1 MASPHPPPDFPA
13 KPETDKLSIEDMYRD
28 VIKISPAAR
37 KIGLLVVN
45 AMIICVTIFL
55 IWVFV
60 DMYQTGIMDVL
71 PGSFKN
77 IFAMMLGVLIILS
90 IGQTFF
96 TYVTF
101 KKNTQYEIKGE
112 IKLALRYGPGDA
124 FRINPGLGMIALI
137 LVSIV
142 ILIPVIVFV
151 LTGELP
157 GGLGV
162 VGMALGAMVFFRN
175 TFAKKHYLLTDEGF
189 GLFIMGFRPLMMFWD
204 WSTFTSYTVDE
215 ESIYLNSN
223 LDSMIVDLMLPRKIP
238 AFERLNDV
246 HSIVS
251 LYLPE
256 E

>member
-1 MASPHPPPDFPA
+1 MP
-13 KPETDKLSIEDMYRD
+13 SIEDMYRD
-28 VIKISPAAR
+28 ISEISPAAR

-45 AMIICVTIFL
+45 AMVICVTIFL

-112 IKLALRYGPGDA
+112 IKLALRYEPGDA
-124 FRINPGLGMIALI
+124 FRINPGLGMIALF

-142 ILIPVIVFV
+142 ILIPVILFV

-162 VGMALGAMVFFRN
+162 AGMALGAMVFFRN

-189 GLFIMGFRPLMMFWD
+189 GLFIMGFRPLMVFWG

-223 LDSMIVDLMLPRKIP
+223 LDSMIADIMLPRKIP
-238 AFERLNDV
+238 AFEKLNQV
-246 HSIVS
+246 QSIIQQ
-251 LYLPE
+251 YLPE